1 MITGAKGML
10 AQAVRKKFVTGL
22 DGSKNELFLT
32 DVVADAELGSRSLD
46 ITDFE
51 AVRAVLSDVKPDLVI
66 NCAAYTN
73 VDGAE
78 QAEALAEKVNA
89 LGPENLAKAAAETET
104 VSGKKGV
111 VLVHISTDYVFGGNK
126 PVQKTEAELVESPEK
141 FIYSEDDSKEPKSVY
156 GKTKLKG
163 EEAIEQNCDKFY
175 IFRTAWLYGMGG
187 KNFVQTMLT
196 VGRKQAEDAQNGEAE
211 VSVVDDQHGSPTYT
225 EDLTDIIYQAVYKQI
240 PFGIYN
246 ATNEGFTT
254 WADFTREIYRQ
265 AGVDCKVKGISSE
278 EYEVQAEQKAAER
291 GEKRIVA
298 PRPKNSQMSKAKLTE
313 AGVVVPE
320 WQDALKRYLTEVE
333 TSKQE

>member
-1 MITGAKGML
+1 MRILITGAKGML
-10 AQAVRKKFVTGL
+10 AQAVRARFATDP
-22 DGSKNELFLT
+22 DGNPNKLILT
-32 DVVADAELGSRSLD
+32 DVVADDATGSLALD
-46 ITDFE
+46 ITDLE
-51 AVRAVLSDVKPDLVI
+51 AVMRVVKETQPDLII

-78 QAEALAEKVNA
+78 QEEELADKVNFV
-89 LGPENLAKAAAETET
+89 GPQNLAMAA
-104 VSGKKGV
+104 KKYGPI
-111 VLVHISTDYVFGGNK
+111 LVHISTDYVFGGE
-126 PVQKTEAELVESPEK
+126 QKLTHHYAENDPK
-141 FIYSEDDSKEPKSVY
+141 DPKSVY
-156 GKTKLKG
+156 GWTKLRG
-163 EEAIEQNCDKFY
+163 EEAIQVCTDQYY

-187 KNFVQTMLT
+187 KNFVQTMLN
-196 VGRKQAEDAQNGEAE
+196 VGRKQAEDAQNEEAE

-246 ATNEGFTT
+246 ATDEGFTT

-278 EYEVQAEQKAAER
+278 EYEVQAEQKAAEK